1 MTEKIVVLS
10 TCGSED
16 EAARIAKHLVEARLA
31 ACVNVM
37 PRIRSFYRWQGKIEE
52 AEEWLLVVKTS
63 RDRFDSLRAALEAAH
78 SYELPEVLAIPVVD
92 GSPNYLAWLDA
103 ELAPEQD
110 AGSDMPEI
118 RAFLFDMDGVIVDS
132 NPLHRDTWAE
142 YTRLHGGEPTEA
154 MLQGM
159 YGKRNDMIVRN
170 FLGDHLTDAEV
181 FAHGAAKEA
190 LYRQHLGPVIQ
201 QTLVPGLIP
210 FLERHAGIPKA
221 VASNAEPA
229 NIEFVL
235 RAAGIARF
243 FRVTVDGQQVANPKP
258 HPDVFLRAADLLNI
272 PPANCVVFE
281 DSLGGVQAGVAAGM
295 RVVGIT
301 TTHADL
307 PGASFLA
314 RDFNDPSLDCWLA
327 SQLPVKP

>member
-1 MTEKIVVLS
+1 
-10 TCGSED
+10 
-16 EAARIAKHLVEARLA
+16 
-31 ACVNVM
+31 M
-37 PRIRSFYRWQGKIEE
+37 PDTTTPD
-52 AEEWLLVVKTS
+52 V
-63 RDRFDSLRAALEAAH
+63 
-78 SYELPEVLAIPVVD
+78 IP
-92 GSPNYLAWLDA
+92 P
-103 ELAPEQD
+103 Q
-110 AGSDMPEI
+110 I

-132 NPLHRDTWAE
+132 NPLHRETWAE

-170 FLGDHLTDAEV
+170 FLGEHLTDAEV
-181 FAHGAAKEA
+181 FSHGAAKEA
-190 LYRQHLGPVIQ
+190 LYRQHLGPIVQ
-201 QTLVPGLIP
+201 EMLVPGLIP
-210 FLERHAGIPKA
+210 FLERHADLPKA
-221 VASNAEPA
+221 VASNAEPP

-235 RAAGIARF
+235 RAAGLARF

-258 HPDVFLRAADLLNI
+258 YPDVFLRAAELLRI

-307 PGASFLA
+307 PGASLLA
-314 RDFNDPSLDCWLA
+314 KDFNDPNLERWLSSQPA
-327 SQLPVKP
+327 SEPRL